1 MEGRDKDVEEFRTE
15 VSRQLDRYD
24 LWLVH
29 RALLEE
35 AQKLRS
41 EVIALRSGVRVKGVG
56 AWLRVEN
63 WSLEGPRF

>member
-1 MEGRDKDVEEFRTE
+1 MEELKTE
-15 VSRQLDRYD
+15 VLRQSDHYD
-24 LWLVH
+24 NLWLAH
-29 RALLEE
+29 GMLLEE